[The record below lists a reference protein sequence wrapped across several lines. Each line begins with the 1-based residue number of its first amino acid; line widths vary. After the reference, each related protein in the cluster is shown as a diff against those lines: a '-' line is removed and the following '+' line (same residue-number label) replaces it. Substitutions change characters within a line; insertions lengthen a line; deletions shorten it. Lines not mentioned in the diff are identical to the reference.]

1 MPRLFS
7 FGGAR
12 MGDIVVGAL
21 VGVGARLIAAFL
33 FAYAAFRMRP
43 NLQVSKE
50 VCRNSSPA
58 DGTQYLIKLLNKGR
72 RSAYDVRARLFLLHP
87 RGVSGGTVRRREE
100 IPLVVD
106 ETWEIPKFNKNDKGA
121 EYAFRFRT
129 NKDLTSR
136 WSADRNATLVF
147 QVRAVD
153 SFSGF
158 PKVVR
163 QEFHRV
169 EDIKDGDFEFGD
181 SFGIR

>member
-1 MPRLFS
+1 
-7 FGGAR
+7 

-72 RSAYDVRARLFLLHP
+72 RSAYDVRARLFLL
-87 RGVSGGTVRRREE
+87 
-100 IPLVVD
+100 
-106 ETWEIPKFNKNDKGA
+106 WEIPKFNKNDKGA